1 MRRVE
6 RDAHGRIR
14 KGSRSLNPMGRPAEP
29 PRLFTSDQLTKDF
42 LELLDEPVTVKID
55 GREQRMPAIVAI
67 YRRMVHEAAS
77 GKNWQAVKKVVELR
91 EKYIHART
99 EVLENLLRRATGIRR
114 HYQERE
120 EEIPDHLWEL
130 VSEAERAVKEGQFSG

>member
-14 KGSRSLNPMGRPAEP
+14 KGSRSLNPMGRPPEP

-55 GREQRMPAIVAI
+55 GKEQRMPAILAI
-67 YRRMVHEAAS
+67 YRKVVQEAA
-77 GKNWQAVKKVVELR
+77 GGNWQAIKKVVELR
-91 EKYIHART
+91 ERYIHART
-99 EVLENLLRRATGIRR
+99 EVLENMLLRAAGIRR
-114 HYQERE
+114 YYEARDE
-120 EEIPDHLWEL
+120 KIPDHLWEL
-130 VSEAERAVKEGQFSG
+130 VDEAERAVKEGQFRG